1 MRSGRFSYFPLASI
15 VVGILVLAIAVGIVS
30 FRDIRRGQQQV
41 ADVLERQGVAVARF
55 LFADLHASLLGP
67 GWQRGRLELFFEQA
81 GSRREVAYLA
91 LIDSSGKILA
101 HSDREMVGAQWPP
114 ELMPEFA
121 SPTEPGRPDVGPHG
135 GQAVGDFVSSRGLR
149 VYQFAAALELVPREL
164 EELHLTR
171 SVRGFMRHRVETPNV
186 EERMTD
192 LLGRVVAPDESVP
205 LTVIVAF
212 DASDIEAAFLVSRN
226 HTLLMA
232 ALLLVVGGTAIYFL
246 FVLAGSRSA
255 HTALRNMQSYTKN
268 VIESMASGLVSLD
281 ADGRV
286 VTVNPR
292 ARELLGVRDSDVTG
306 SRLSDIVALVPRGV
320 NDAVDKVARGERDV
334 FEAEGELVVAGER
347 LPVSL
352 SASSLREDPG
362 GRSGTVVL
370 FRDLREV
377 RELQEEVERARH
389 LAAIGRL
396 AAGVA
401 HEVRNP
407 LSSLK
412 GFAQFLRGRFSS
424 GSDEERYADIMI
436 EEVERLD
443 RVVQELLDFA
453 RPVQPERKP
462 IAPGALLDEALA
474 LVSEDAGFHNVK
486 IERNETPGL
495 PSVLVDQFQIRQAL
509 LNVLLNAIE
518 AMGEGGSLTIE
529 TALSHE
535 TGGEP
540 MVTVSVTDTGRGM
553 SAEDLERLFE
563 PFYTTKQKGTGLGLT
578 IVSRLIDQNG
588 GRISVESRPGRGST
602 FSLRL
607 PVARGSGAEPG
618 RGGGD
623 GVPGGDET

>member
-1 MRSGRFSYFPLASI
+1 LRSGRFSYLPLASI
-15 VVGILVLAIAVGIVS
+15 VVGILVLAVAVGTVS
-30 FRDIRRGQQQV
+30 FRDIRRGRQQV

-81 GSRREVAYLA
+81 GSRREVTYLA
-91 LIDSSGKILA
+91 LIDSSGRILA
-101 HSDREMVGAQWPP
+101 HSDRELVGTEWPA

-121 SPTEPGRPDVGPHG
+121 APAEFGRPDAGPHG
-135 GQAVGDFVSSRGLR
+135 GQTVGGFVSSHGQR

-164 EELHLTR
+164 EERHLAR
-171 SVRGFMRHRVETPNV
+171 PGRAFMRHMVETPNV
-186 EERMTD
+186 EERMAD
-192 LLGRVVAPDESVP
+192 LLGRAVAPDESVP

-212 DASDIEAAFLVSRN
+212 DASEIEAAFLVSRN

-232 ALLLVVGGTAIYFL
+232 VLLLVVGGTAIYFL

-292 ARELLGVRDSDVTG
+292 AGELLGVRDSDVTG
-306 SRLSDIVALVPRGV
+306 SRLSDIVALAPRGV
-320 NDAVDKVARGERDV
+320 SDAVEKVARGESDV
-334 FEAEGELVVAGER
+334 FEAEAELVVAGER

-352 SASSLREDPG
+352 SASSLRDEPE

-412 GFAQFLRGRFSS
+412 GFAQFLRGRFSP

-462 IAPGALLDEALA
+462 IAPGALLNEALA
-474 LVSEDAGFHNVK
+474 LVSEDAGFHNVT
-486 IERNETPGL
+486 IVRNEAPGL

-518 AMGEGGSLTIE
+518 AMGDGGSLTIE
-529 TALSHE
+529 TVLSQE

-540 MVTVSVTDTGRGM
+540 MVTVSVRDTGPGM
-553 SAEDLERLFE
+553 STEELDRLFE

-578 IVSRLIDQNG
+578 IVSRLIEQNG
-588 GRISVESRPGRGST
+588 GRISVESRPGHGST

-607 PVARGSGAEPG
+607 PVAGGSGAGPGKALGTEPPE
-618 RGGGD
+618 
-623 GVPGGDET
+623 VT